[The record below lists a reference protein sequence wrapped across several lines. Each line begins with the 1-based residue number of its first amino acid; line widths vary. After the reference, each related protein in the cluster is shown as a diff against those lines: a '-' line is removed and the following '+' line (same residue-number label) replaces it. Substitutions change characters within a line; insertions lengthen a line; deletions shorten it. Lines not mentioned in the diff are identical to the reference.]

1 MTSYRT
7 IDVGGINV
15 FYREAG
21 SADAPTL
28 LLLHGFPTS
37 SAQYEGLIDR
47 LADRFHLVAPDYP
60 GFGRTYPLPGPS
72 TFDGLADTV
81 DGFADALA
89 MQHYS
94 LYLFDF
100 GAPVGFRLAT
110 RHPGRVRA
118 LVIQNANAYEAGIG
132 PNLAGL
138 APYWEDRAA
147 NEPAVRAFLTL
158 DSTRAQYLEGVAEPE
173 TVNPDHWTLDQHFQ
187 DLPGRDQ
194 VMLDLIYD
202 YTSNVALYPTWQA
215 YLREHRP
222 PTLIT
227 WGANDRY
234 FVADGARAY
243 LADVPN
249 AQLHLLDTGHFAL
262 ATHVD
267 EIAEL
272 IAEFRPARASAA

>member
-1 MTSYRT
+1 
-7 IDVGGINV
+7 
-15 FYREAG
+15 
-21 SADAPTL
+21 
-28 LLLHGFPTS
+28 
-37 SAQYEGLIDR
+37 
-47 LADRFHLVAPDYP
+47 
-60 GFGRTYPLPGPS
+60 
-72 TFDGLADTV
+72 
-81 DGFADALA
+81 
-89 MQHYS
+89 
-94 LYLFDF
+94 
-100 GAPVGFRLAT
+100 
-110 RHPGRVRA
+110 
-118 LVIQNANAYEAGIG
+118 
-132 PNLAGL
+132 
-138 APYWEDRAA
+138 
-147 NEPAVRAFLTL
+147 
-158 DSTRAQYLEGVAEPE
+158 
-173 TVNPDHWTLDQHFQ
+173 
-187 DLPGRDQ
+187 
-194 VMLDLIYD
+194 MLDLIYD